1 MARIYSVV
9 GQKGGLGKSM
19 VARELFFCLR
29 YNRHK
34 TILIDCDVKQNSNYN
49 FAKKYK
55 IKNGELLNIKALA
68 AKDLR
73 KSLRSLVRDYNSIVI
88 DCGGRIS
95 DELKM
100 AICCADKVIMPIDPM
115 ESDEIINVESVIDEI
130 PDLDCE
136 FFILPN
142 KVSTHP
148 FNNDLNNFKKEYTGK
163 LKHFK
168 ILNSYLHER
177 RIYKR
182 ARAEGFSIY
191 KNHNLNVNAI
201 TEFNNFI
208 TELFENDE

>member
-1 MARIYSVV
+1 MVQIYSVV

-29 YNRHK
+29 HSKYK
-34 TILIDCDVKQNSNYN
+34 TLLIDCDVKQNSNYN
-49 FAKKYK
+49 FAKKYEARNK
-55 IKNGELLNIKALA
+55 ELLDVKALA

-73 KSLRSLVRDYNSIVI
+73 ESLRGLIRQYDSIVI

-115 ESDEIINVESVIDEI
+115 ENDEISNVEAVIDEI
-130 PDLDCE
+130 SDLDCE

-148 FNNDLNNFKKEYTGK
+148 FNNDLQEFKKKYDGK
-163 LKHFK
+163 LKYFR

-177 RIYKR
+177 RIYKK

-191 KNHNLNVNAI
+191 ENRNLNAI
-201 TEFNNFI
+201 EEFNNFI
-208 TELFENDE
+208 IELFEND